1 MGRPAAANKTVALG
15 LLASIGL
22 IALLSVAPRGVSTP
36 LNVATGWAIY
46 KIAVSLQGDAFFK
59 HGIAGGARHS
69 NWLVFG
75 IIVAT
80 LAGLLVVFFSVAA
93 AVGRA
98 AGGSRCRA
106 KRDSAAT

>member
-1 MGRPAAANKTVALG
+1 M
-15 LLASIGL
+15 
-22 IALLSVAPRGVSTP
+22 
-36 LNVATGWAIY
+36 ATGWAIY

-80 LAGLLVVFFSVAA
+80 LAGLFVVFLSVARC
-93 AVGRA
+93 GRA
-98 AGGSRCRA
+98 RRGG
-106 KRDSAAT
+106 